1 MPRTITGVS
10 VNGLERRVAL
20 VGGCIAVMAAAGT
33 FFVVRLVAQDG
44 GGYSDFFFV
53 LGVMAAIFAVGS
65 FAALVRVARTGTGA
79 MPSCRRAV
87 L

>member
-1 MPRTITGVS
+1 
-10 VNGLERRVAL
+10 
-20 VGGCIAVMAAAGT
+20 MAAAGT

-65 FAALVRVARTGTGA
+65 FAALVRVARTGTGVGA
-79 MPSCRRAV
+79 AV
-87 L
+87 WFSLAVGPEDVVPVERV